1 MNKLIPAMIILAAVG
16 GITIAEAAVGNLA
29 YITYRIT
36 NQFNAQPTIN
46 PANFNLGN
54 LTAGSSGTITE
65 TATVAVPSN
74 GGYEIS
80 LRDKPLEDSFSS
92 FNVTI
97 MMGNYSITLN
107 EENDSASIYLA
118 KGTYSVTITISY
130 TVSGD
135 ANNKTVINQPFLSI
149 KPTHEANND
158 NGHHEST
165 STEINNANE
174 TLTET
179 SNANETNTDQ

>member
-1 MNKLIPAMIILAAVG
+1 MNKLIPAIIILAAVS

-36 NQFNAQPTIN
+36 NQFNPQPTIN

-74 GGYEIS
+74 GSYIIS
-80 LRDKPLEDSFSS
+80 LRDKPIEDSFSS

-97 MMGNYSITLN
+97 KIGNYSVLLS
-107 EENDSASIYLA
+107 EENDSARIYLT

-130 TVSGD
+130 TVSSD
-135 ANNKTVINQPFLSI
+135 ANNKTVVNQPFLTI

-158 NGHHEST
+158 NEHHDAS
-165 STEINNANE
+165 
-174 TLTET
+174 TET
-179 SNANETNTDQ
+179 SSNETNTDQ